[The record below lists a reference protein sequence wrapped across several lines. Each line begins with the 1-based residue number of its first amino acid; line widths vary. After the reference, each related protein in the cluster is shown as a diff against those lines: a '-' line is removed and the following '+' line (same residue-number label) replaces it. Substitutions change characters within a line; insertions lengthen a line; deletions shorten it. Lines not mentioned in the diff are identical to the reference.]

1 MLRRK
6 FFLVFVLL
14 AGLFA
19 FQGSLA
25 FPVPQEKVRTEIV
38 LSLREEKVVHV
49 TGFYKAQVI
58 HLFREPRA
66 SKAQVSTNR
75 LLSLIISYQQHHS
88 SL

>member
-6 FFLVFVLL
+6 FFFVFVLL

-25 FPVPQEKVRTEIV
+25 YPVPQEKARTEIV
-38 LSLREEKVVHV
+38 VALKEEKVASVV
-49 TGFYKAQVI
+49 SFDKTQAI
-58 HLFREPRA
+58 HSFLEPCA